1 MQELDDYINKVKHLP
16 PAPRVLPQLLPL
28 LNQAD
33 VDCSKVVDVI
43 TYDQSLTAAVIQTC
57 NSAYFAG
64 RSPVDDI
71 QEAITRLGFREVYQ
85 IVLAVS
91 GSRVLG
97 PEQKGYG
104 IGEGEL
110 WKHSVCSSVAAQ
122 IIAEDKG
129 DDTSVVFTA
138 ALMHDVGKLVLA
150 GALEEIYAKVIEETE
165 ANQQSL
171 LESEKK
177 LLGVQHAE
185 IGGRLLARWKFPANL
200 VSAVWFHHTP
210 SAASPYERLA
220 SYVYLGNM
228 IAHFLG
234 YGFGHQAFALR
245 GRSDALEILGLTSDD
260 LPRYMIKT
268 VDRFDEVQKLFGVL
282 AEK

>member
-1 MQELDDYINKVKHLP
+1 MQELDEYINKVKHLP

-28 LNQAD
+28 LNKAD
-33 VDCSKVVDVI
+33 VDCSKVVEVI

-71 QEAITRLGFREVYQ
+71 QEAITRLGFKEVYQ

-91 GSRVLG
+91 GARVLG
-97 PEQKGYG
+97 PAQKGYG
-104 IGEGEL
+104 IAEGEL
-110 WKHSVCSSVAAQ
+110 WKHSVCTAVAAQ
-122 IIAEDKG
+122 IMAEEKG
-129 DDTSVVFTA
+129 EDTSVVFTA

-150 GALEEIYAKVIEETE
+150 GALEDIYTKVVEETE
-165 ANQQSL
+165 ENQYSL
-171 LESEKK
+171 LETEKK

-200 VSAVWFHHTP
+200 VGAVWFHHTP
-210 SAASPYERLA
+210 AAAKPYDRLA
-220 SYVYLGNM
+220 SFVYLGNM

-234 YGFGHQAFALR
+234 FGFGHQAFALR
-245 GRSDALEILGLTSDD
+245 GRSDALDVLELTADD
-260 LPRYMIKT
+260 LARYMIKT
-268 VDRFDEVQKLFGVL
+268 VERFEEVQKLFGVL
-282 AEK
+282 GGK